1 MEIGRSSGQHAEP
14 LTAPWTGRTDAGVP
28 VATYPRTPG
37 VPAVTVDRL
46 HRHLP
51 GTAAVGFVAHAHDFL
66 VLLYL
71 NRAEGTLLVDG
82 RGRLIT
88 GGDLLLIAPGQV
100 VSAAGPDDP
109 RVEDAWAVYF
119 PPDVIRLGVPSA
131 FSSWLAHPL
140 LFPFA
145 RGAAQR
151 AQRLRVPPA
160 ERPAWAERFETLD
173 SELRD
178 RREGYHAA
186 VLAHLTLLLVAVSR
200 LSADIVGEL
209 RSVDEP
215 VLAAVFDV
223 IEARYQE
230 PISLADVAAELGLSG
245 GHLTTVVRRRTGR
258 TVQQWIGERRMQE
271 ARRLLTDT
279 DLPVAVL
286 SRRVG
291 YPDAGYFIRR
301 FRREH
306 GTTPLPWRRA
316 SRSTRATPAPPTR
329 PLPGPPTS

>member
-1 MEIGRSSGQHAEP
+1 VER
-14 LTAPWTGRTDAGVP
+14 LAGHVP
-28 VATYPRTPG
+28 GA
-37 VPAVTVDRL
+37 PAV
-46 HRHLP
+46 
-51 GTAAVGFVAHAHDFL
+51 GSFAHTHDFL
-66 VLLYL
+66 VLVYVTD
-71 NRAEGTLLVDG
+71 ATGTLLVDG
-82 RGRLIT
+82 RGWPVA
-88 GGDLLLIAPGQV
+88 GGDLVLIAPGQV
-100 VSAAGPDDP
+100 VSPAGPDDP
-109 RVEDAWAVYF
+109 VVADAWAVYF

-131 FSSWLAHPL
+131 FSSWHAHPL

-160 ERPAWAERFETLD
+160 ERPAWAARFEALQA
-173 SELRD
+173 ELRD
-178 RREGYHAA
+178 RPEGYHAA

-223 IEARYQE
+223 IEARHGE
-230 PISLADVAAELGLSG
+230 PISLADVAAELGLSA

-271 ARRLLTDT
+271 ARRLLTET
-279 DLPVAVL
+279 ELPVAAV

-291 YPDAGYFIRR
+291 YPDVSYFIRR

-306 GTTPLPWRRA
+306 GTTPLPWRKA
-316 SRSTRATPAPPTR
+316 SRVTG
-329 PLPGPPTS
+329 PGPGRQPPAVERRDGRR

>member
-1 MEIGRSSGQHAEP
+1 MEIGRSSARPGERWPA
-14 LTAPWTGRTDAGVP
+14 GGVP
-28 VATYPRTPG
+28 VASYPRLPG
-37 VPAVTVDRL
+37 VPAVTVQRL
-46 HRHLP
+46 SGHVP
-51 GTAAVGFVAHAHDFL
+51 GRSRLGPVPHSHDFL
-66 VLLYL
+66 LLFYAI
-71 NRAEGTLLVDG
+71 RASGTVLVDG
-82 RGRLIT
+82 RDWPIA
-88 GGDLLLIAPGQV
+88 GGDLFLVAPGQV
-100 VSAAGPDDP
+100 VSPAGPHDP
-109 RVEDAWAVYF
+109 AVMDAWGVYF
-119 PPDVIRLGVPSA
+119 PPDVIRSGVPSA
-131 FSSWLAHPL
+131 FTAWLAHPL

-160 ERPAWAERFETLD
+160 ERPAWTDRFEALAA
-173 SELRD
+173 ELAD
-178 RREGYHAA
+178 RRPGHQEA

-223 IEARYQE
+223 IEARYAE

-258 TVQQWIGERRMQE
+258 TVQQWIAERRMQE

-279 DLPVAVL
+279 DLPVAAVG
-286 SRRVG
+286 RRVG

-301 FRREH
+301 FAREH
-306 GTTPLPWRRA
+306 ATTPLPWRRA
-316 SRSTRATPAPPTR
+316 SRSAR
-329 PLPGPPTS
+329 

>member
-1 MEIGRSSGQHAEP
+1 VEIGRSS
-14 LTAPWTGRTDAGVP
+14 VP
-28 VATYPRTPG
+28 VASYPRIPG
-37 VPAVTVDRL
+37 VPAVTVQRL
-46 HRHLP
+46 RGHLADGSRLGP
-51 GTAAVGFVAHAHDFL
+51 VPHTHDFL
-66 VLLYL
+66 LLLYAV
-71 NRAEGTLLVDG
+71 RAAGTVLVDG
-82 RGRLIT
+82 RGWRIA
-88 GGDLLLIAPGQV
+88 GGDLFLIAPGQV
-100 VSAAGPDDP
+100 VSPTGADDP
-109 RVEDAWAVYF
+109 AVTDAWGVYF
-119 PPDVIRLGVPSA
+119 PPDVIRSGVPSA

-145 RGAAQR
+145 RGAAER

-160 ERPAWAERFETLD
+160 ERPDWLRRFEALD
-173 SELRD
+173 AELRE
-178 RREGYHAA
+178 RRDGYHAA
-186 VLAHLTLLLVAVSR
+186 VLAQLTLLLVAVSR

-223 IEARYQE
+223 IEARYAE

-271 ARRLLTDT
+271 ARRLLADT
-279 DLPVAVL
+279 DLPVAAVG
-286 SRRVG
+286 RRVG

-301 FRREH
+301 FHRAH

-316 SRSTRATPAPPTR
+316 GRAA
-329 PLPGPPTS
+329 S

>member
-1 MEIGRSSGQHAEP
+1 LAEIGRSSVLSAAP
-14 LTAPWTGRTDAGVP
+14 LTASWTGRTAAGVP

-46 HRHLP
+46 RGHLP
-51 GTAAVGFVAHAHDFL
+51 GAAAVGLVAHAHDFL
-66 VLLYL
+66 VLLYV

-82 RGRLIT
+82 RGWPIS

-100 VSAAGPDDP
+100 VSAVGPEDP

-160 ERPAWAERFETLD
+160 ERPAWVERFETLG

-223 IEARYQE
+223 IEARHQE

-279 DLPVAVL
+279 DLPVAVI

-316 SRSTRATPAPPTR
+316 SRSTRATPA
-329 PLPGPPTS
+329 

>member
-1 MEIGRSSGQHAEP
+1 
-14 LTAPWTGRTDAGVP
+14 
-28 VATYPRTPG
+28 
-37 VPAVTVDRL
+37 VTVDRL
-46 HRHLP
+46 RGHVP
-51 GTAAVGFVAHAHDFL
+51 GATAVGPVAHAHDFL
-66 VLLYL
+66 VLLYATH
-71 NRAEGTLLVDG
+71 AEGTLLVDG
-82 RGRLIT
+82 RGWRVT
-88 GGDLLLIAPGQV
+88 GGDLVLIAPGQV

-109 RVEDAWAVYF
+109 VVVDAWTVYF

-131 FSSWLAHPL
+131 FASWHAHPL

-160 ERPAWAERFETLD
+160 ERPGLVERFEALD
-173 SELRD
+173 AELRD
-178 RREGYHAA
+178 QREGYHAA

-200 LSADIVGEL
+200 LSADVVGEL

-223 IEARYQE
+223 IEARYHE
-230 PISLADVAAELGLSG
+230 PISLADVAAELGLSA

-271 ARRLLTDT
+271 ARRLLADT
-279 DLPVAVL
+279 DLTVAAV

-291 YPDAGYFIRR
+291 YPDVSYFIKR
-301 FRREH
+301 FHREH

-316 SRSTRATPAPPTR
+316 GRATRRRPAREVPDPARQTADAV
-329 PLPGPPTS
+329 PLRGGPPPGVRNWSC

>member
-1 MEIGRSSGQHAEP
+1 
-14 LTAPWTGRTDAGVP
+14 
-28 VATYPRTPG
+28 
-37 VPAVTVDRL
+37 VPAVTVERL
-46 HRHLP
+46 SGHMP
-51 GTAAVGFVAHAHDFL
+51 AASAVGPVAHAHDFL
-66 VLLYL
+66 VLLYA
-71 NRAEGTLLVDG
+71 NRAEGTVLVDG
-82 RGRLIT
+82 RGWRIA
-88 GGDLLLIAPGQV
+88 GGDLLLVAPGQV

-109 RVEDAWAVYF
+109 RVADAWGVYF
-119 PPDVIRLGVPSA
+119 PPDVLRLGVPSA

-145 RGAAQR
+145 RGAAER

-160 ERPAWAERFETLD
+160 ERPAWDGRFRALD
-173 SELRD
+173 AELRD

-200 LSADIVGEL
+200 LSADVVGEL

-223 IEARYQE
+223 IESRYRE

-245 GHLTTVVRRRTGR
+245 GYLTTVVRRRTGR

-271 ARRLLTDT
+271 ARRLLTET
-279 DLPVAVL
+279 DLPVAAI

-291 YPDAGYFIRR
+291 YPDASYFIRR
-301 FRREH
+301 FHRAH
-306 GTTPLPWRRA
+306 GTTPLPWRQA
-316 SRSTRATPAPPTR
+316 GRSTRSRPAGQR
-329 PLPGPPTS
+329 PDPSAP